1 VRETAGNVFTEKQTA
16 KQLIESELARRI
28 VSTFSF
34 FKRLRGTFS
43 FRMAV

>member
-34 FKRLRGTFS
+34 LKDSEEPSLS
-43 FRMAV
+43 EWL